1 MLYGVCADPRY
12 GHLLAESGFDFIELH
27 VQNHLKT
34 EQPESVF
41 EEELVRI
48 RASPL
53 RPLAANCFV
62 PGHLKITGP
71 QVDWDGLAGYVT
83 QAFTRAQTAGIKSIV
98 FGSGG
103 ARAIP
108 EGFDRDVAWQQLVRF
123 GKLIGPIAEAHDVTV
138 VVEPLNVS
146 KGACNVLTTVGESG
160 RYVEEVAH
168 PNVRLLVDAYHWS
181 LDGDSFEDLVA
192 VASLLHHAHIATLD
206 NRLAPGFE
214 PCDFSPFFSAL
225 KEGGYDGPISIEA
238 EWQDLERDAADAYRY
253 LLDLVNDAGL

>member
-1 MLYGVCADPRY
+1 MFYGVCADPGY
-12 GHLLAESGFDFIELH
+12 GHLLAEAGFDFIELH

-41 EEELVRI
+41 EEELARI
-48 RASPL
+48 QASPL
-53 RPLAANCFV
+53 LPLAANCFV
-62 PGHLKITGP
+62 PGHLKLTGP
-71 QVDWDGLAGYVT
+71 QVDWDTLKGYVT
-83 QAFTRAQTAGIKSIV
+83 QAFTRSQAAGITSIV

-108 EGFDRDVAWQQLVRF
+108 DGFDREVAWQQLVHF

-138 VVEPLNVS
+138 VVEPLN

-168 PNVRLLVDAYHWS
+168 PNVRLLVDAYHWG

-192 VASLLHHAHIATLD
+192 VAPLLHHAHIATLD
-206 NRLAPGFE
+206 NRLPPGFE
-214 PCDFSPFFSAL
+214 PCDFSLFFSAL

-238 EWQDLERDAADAYRY
+238 EWQDLERDAADAHWY